1 MSRHDWK
8 REIDEELIELE
19 DEAHALLDQ
28 VLGLDEEPQ
37 GLHQQGW
44 EPWEDEAVE
53 DYLYPE
59 LE

>member
-1 MSRHDWK
+1 MNRPDWK
-8 REIDEELIELE
+8 REID
-19 DEAHALLDQ
+19 DEAH

-44 EPWEDEAVE
+44 EPWEDEAVA